1 MRPFA
6 TENDQR
12 TVPVAEQVSSNI
24 SGLSQRGEIIQT
36 GARVSTAGAALFLV
50 NDCFDGSEVH
60 WRPADSRHLRRD
72 TRPMEESRTIT
83 REAGPRRGA
92 LSITIGGQGISL
104 YKLACVIPTK
114 PS

>member
-6 TENDQR
+6 TEDDQR
-12 TVPVAEQVSSNI
+12 TVPVAEQVTSDI

-50 NDCFDGSEVH
+50 NDRFDGFEVH
-60 WRPADSRHLRRD
+60 RRLADSRNFRCD
-72 TRPMEESRTIT
+72 TRPIKKSPAIT
-83 REAGPRRGA
+83 GKASLGGGA
-92 LSITIGGQGISL
+92 LSIIIGGQGIPL

>member
-6 TENDQR
+6 TEDDQR
-12 TVPVAEQVSSNI
+12 TVPVAEQVSSDI
-24 SGLSQRGEIIQT
+24 SGLSQRGEIIQK
-36 GARVSTAGAALFLV
+36 GARVSAAGAALFLF

-60 WRPADSRHLRRD
+60 WRLADSRHFRRD

-83 REAGPRRGA
+83 RKASPSGGA
-92 LSITIGGQGISL
+92 LSIIIGGQGIPL
-104 YKLACVIPTK
+104 YKLACIILTK